1 MQRLSPIILSI
12 LSAAA
17 HAQVLSPSSLQS
29 PSSNS
34 FKGNSNSADA
44 SNTTIHRNKESG
56 NSIHGEEVP
65 LLDPTSKT
73 FTFQGRTY
81 SLMDNNLGGQFEAYL
96 ASSEYETKDAV
107 EYRENIQKILGL
119 LSPLNPGGPDL
130 KQAYTILETI
140 DYQGDGG
147 ICDSLANSIYSS
159 RLAMKGIGS
168 KKEAIAKLE
177 REEKRLA
184 HNMKVLET
192 KGELGGS
199 TKIKVGSGN
208 SATTTT
214 TKTPNSTEYKIMQ
227 KRLIEIVAIKKKYEA
242 SGVISLTQ
250 SKVQYQA
257 MMLQLF
263 MQRRYEHV
271 VMAARAYNIIFK
283 DGDQALRIKK
293 GSDTEKFFSEGMGVN
308 PTVSGLDAA
317 ANEAI
322 HKTENLVDAFQNNLN
337 TNRIHAASE
346 RLVEAYALGEFMPSV
361 QTVSYGS
368 KERIQQYVQDANDL
382 IEALSAKEL
391 VLATELNDLLKKQA
405 RDYNGSK
412 ANAYIA
418 GHKRASTGYVRDAKF
433 ALFENDSRRAK
444 VALESALKHWPTN
457 PAIQEFNEQL
467 DKRLYAGQ
475 QQSDMGSS
483 TIKEF
488 DRLLSDKNY
497 RAIVEEPRKSKFVT
511 VLGQLNDQERL
522 KILEEIA
529 NSVREIETALAKS
542 KSLEAAGQAYA
553 AWEAIYETQNKY
565 YDDPKIA
572 NAKAQLISKVGNFT
586 TALNKA
592 HSFETNEVST
602 QSGSALS
609 WYLKAREIY
618 PQSRFAKEGIDRVVG
633 KKF

>member
-1 MQRLSPIILSI
+1 MQRTLFLSFAL
-12 LSAAA
+12 AASTQ
-17 HAQVLSPSSLQS
+17 AQVLSPSSAPGADPFSSKSGDQ
-29 PSSNS
+29 SSNS
-34 FKGNSNSADA
+34 GD
-44 SNTTIHRNKESG
+44 TTIHREKQSG
-56 NSIHGEEVP
+56 NSVHGEEIP

-73 FTFQGRTY
+73 FTFQGRSY

-96 ASSEYETKDAV
+96 ASSEYESKDAV
-107 EYRENIQKILGL
+107 VYRENIQKILDL

-130 KQAYTILETI
+130 KEAYTTLEEI
-140 DYQGDGG
+140 DFQGDGG
-147 ICDSLANSIYSS
+147 ICDSLANSIYSG
-159 RLAMKGIGS
+159 RLAMMGIGS
-168 KKEAIAKLE
+168 KKEAIQKLE
-177 REEKRLA
+177 QEEKRLV
-184 HNMKVLET
+184 HNMKVLEN
-192 KGELGGS
+192 KGEMGAS
-199 TKIKVGSGN
+199 TKTKVGSGEKTK
-208 SATTTT
+208 TTTT
-214 TKTPNSTEYKIMQ
+214 IAAKSSEYKIMQ
-227 KRLIEIVAIKKKYEA
+227 KRLLEIIAIKRKYEA

-263 MQRRYEHV
+263 IQRRYQHV
-271 VMAARAYNIIFK
+271 VMSARAYNIIYK

-308 PTVSGLDAA
+308 PTVAGLDAA

-322 HKTENLVDAFQNNLN
+322 HKTENLVDAFTNNIN
-337 TNRIHAASE
+337 SNRVHAASE
-346 RLVEAYALGEFMPSV
+346 RLVEAYALGEFMPVV
-361 QTVSYGS
+361 QTVPYGT

-412 ANAYIA
+412 ANSYIA

-444 VALESALKHWPTN
+444 SALENALKHWPTN

-475 QQSDMGSS
+475 QQSDMSS
-483 TIKEF
+483 TTIKDF
-488 DRLLSDKNY
+488 DRLLADKNY
-497 RAIVEEPRKSKFVT
+497 RAIVEEPRKSKFVV

-522 KILEEIA
+522 KILNEIA
-529 NSVREIETALAKS
+529 KSVIEIEKS
-542 KSLEAAGQAYA
+542 LEKARSLEAAGQAYA
-553 AWEAIYETQNKY
+553 AWEAIYDTQNKY

-572 NAKAQLISKVGNFT
+572 NAKAQLIGKVGNFT

-602 QSGSALS
+602 QSGAALS

-618 PQSRFAKEGIDRVVG
+618 PQSQFAREGIDRIVG